1 MRRGRSSA
9 LAGHRG
15 FLYFVRGAMGNLWR
29 LFEWIGLS
37 LGIGIAGLLA
47 AFLRVRARILRR
59 VQAELGREALLI
71 STGAR
76 VGEYDHAADHATS
89 SARVGILMLLASG
102 LYFHSWI
109 GSREVFVSGPS
120 ISWIGVSDAR
130 IVVRFLNAAGKE
142 DGIAIQLLYPEQWV
156 AAIKT
161 HLITRAG

>member
-1 MRRGRSSA
+1 
-9 LAGHRG
+9 
-15 FLYFVRGAMGNLWR
+15 MGNLWR
-29 LFEWIGLS
+29 LFEWIGLF
-37 LGIGIAGLLA
+37 LGIFIAGLLA
-47 AFLRVRARILRR
+47 AFLLVRARILRR
-59 VQAELGREALLI
+59 VQAELGRETLLI
-71 STGAR
+71 STGACVR
-76 VGEYDHAADHATS
+76 QYDHAVDRATS
-89 SARVGILMLLASG
+89 SARPGILMLLASG

-120 ISWIGVSDAR
+120 ISWIGVSESR

>member
-1 MRRGRSSA
+1 
-9 LAGHRG
+9 
-15 FLYFVRGAMGNLWR
+15 MGNLWR

-37 LGIGIAGLLA
+37 LGIVIAGLLA
-47 AFLRVRARILRR
+47 VFHLARVRIVRR
-59 VQAELGREALLI
+59 VQTELGREALLI
-71 STGAR
+71 SAGAR
-76 VGEYDHAADHATS
+76 VGEYDHEADATS
-89 SARVGILMLLASG
+89 SSARAGILMLLASG

-120 ISWIGVSDAR
+120 ISWIGISDAR

-142 DGIAIQLLYPEQWV
+142 DGIAIKLLYPEHWV

>member
-1 MRRGRSSA
+1 
-9 LAGHRG
+9 
-15 FLYFVRGAMGNLWR
+15 
-29 LFEWIGLS
+29 
-37 LGIGIAGLLA
+37 
-47 AFLRVRARILRR
+47 
-59 VQAELGREALLI
+59 
-71 STGAR
+71 
-76 VGEYDHAADHATS
+76 
-89 SARVGILMLLASG
+89 MLLASG